1 MWPSIIVPINEVLPY
16 EWGIRFKV
24 EQQVPR
30 CSCYIDVHLNC
41 LYLKFQHCRLHRKIK
56 DKIIFES
63 LSYKNKN
70 VIRSYV
76 EFKASVIF
84 SFVKFSF
91 NSLISN
97 SFHNNNNNVTQQ

>member
-1 MWPSIIVPINEVLPY
+1 MWPSIIVSINEVLPY

-41 LYLKFQHCRLHRKIK
+41 LYLKFQN
-56 DKIIFES
+56 KIIFES

-76 EFKASVIF
+76 ESKASVIF
-84 SFVKFSF
+84 FFCQIF
-91 NSLISN
+91 FQFID
-97 SFHNNNNNVTQQ
+97 FQ